1 MTFSSY
7 FSPKK
12 RSLNHPKIDKKT
24 IKNRYQNRLWH
35 KMPSKALLERS
46 WAPLGRHL
54 GALGLVLAPQGLPQ
68 GCPGRSKNRPKI
80 ILNRSWSASWPLLPT
95 SLPPG
100 ASRDPFWS
108 DFRHFWKWFLVFF
121 VMIFL
126 FFGPSRLT
134 SGIDFLDFA
143 LLFLC
148 SPVPFSCPFPPQPHP
163 LLPHPQQQQQHW
175 SIMYFIMPSSCIGW
189 GVIYSIL

>member
-1 MTFSSY
+1 
-7 FSPKK
+7 
-12 RSLNHPKIDKKT
+12 
-24 IKNRYQNRLWH
+24 
-35 KMPSKALLERS
+35 MPSKALLERS

-108 DFRHFWKWFLVFF
+108 DFRHFWEWFLVFF

-126 FFGPSRLT
+126 IVFASPG
-134 SGIDFLDFA
+134 A
-143 LLFLC
+143 LLGLIFLTLLC
-148 SPVPFSCPFPPQPHP
+148 FSFAVLFLSAAPSLPNPTHSSPMRTCEWFRHVISYAFQLHRLRRYLFRRYLFAHAINYAFQLHR
-163 LLPHPQQQQQHW
+163 L
-175 SIMYFIMPSSCIGW
+175 MCIYLD
-189 GVIYSIL
+189 I